1 MEKTS
6 RSKAERL
13 EAVND
18 KVARLTAEAARLK
31 RLISQEDRKRD
42 MQRKIIV
49 GAAVLA
55 HANFDAAF
63 ASGLSAALAK
73 AVTRERDR
81 EIIAD
86 LLPGQK

>member
-31 RLISQEDRKRD
+31 RLIAQEDRKRD

-55 HANFDAAF
+55 HANFDPAF
-63 ASGLSAALAK
+63 AAGLSSALAK

-81 EIIAD
+81 QIIAD
-86 LLPGQK
+86 LLQEQK